1 MMDER
6 QIREEA
12 WLEGAYAV
20 TGLSPATAF
29 TVPNPYAPDYTPS
42 LQAMNT
48 VLLSKFSQLEI
59 WRGEKQRD
67 NKLAAHVRVKVV
79 EKLGVMIRH
88 EEYLA
93 HLTGGRSLSIKRIR
107 AIKDCIAMIR
117 KMKV

>member
-42 LQAMNT
+42 LQEMNA
-48 VLLSKFSQLEI
+48 VLLSKFSQVEI

-67 NKLAAHVRVKVV
+67 NKLAQHVRVMVV
-79 EKLGVMIRH
+79 EELQQ
-88 EEYLA
+88 L
-93 HLTGGRSLSIKRIR
+93 RSVDVDPLVVQTINHCVGMIKR
-107 AIKDCIAMIR
+107 
-117 KMKV
+117 MKG